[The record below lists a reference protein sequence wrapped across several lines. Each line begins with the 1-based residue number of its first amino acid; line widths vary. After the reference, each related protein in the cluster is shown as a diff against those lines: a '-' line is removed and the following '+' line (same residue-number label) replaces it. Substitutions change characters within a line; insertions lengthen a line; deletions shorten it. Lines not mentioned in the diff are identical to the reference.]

1 MKLKI
6 AILLFIIGIAAC
18 RKWAPDD
25 LDFLSKRAVFNQK
38 IFIPTL
44 GRTTLY
50 SQTFNTDNSSTPIKF
65 RMFNVRYKSNG
76 QPSTDLDKPLQVL
89 VWKTTY
95 TGLEKS
101 LEEIAAKRVIETH
114 PAWEIRP
121 ESGDFVLWAEADS
134 LLLKQQP
141 DSGYL
146 FDVEATNS
154 GGTNVYKDMSLMP
167 RREQPYNP
175 SEYDPITGKQIAQYP
190 NPADSSSFILQYNH
204 PGINNITNDDNNLDL
219 KSDSVRVLFHKKGDG
234 SSLTFKFMDKDSL
247 PIDPAKFNLTPWDS
261 LLHGFNKVMTST
273 EVSYQ
278 VAYPIPL
285 MKYRTRYTSPNGDGS
300 QAYVKFTF
308 TRVGYGN
315 FRETGT
321 MDLSFNIYKKGDW
334 EIIFY
339 FRNNPRFRDE

>member
-6 AILLFIIGIAAC
+6 TILLLIIGIAAC

-25 LDFLSKRAVFNQK
+25 LDFLSTRAVFNQK
-38 IFIPTL
+38 VFTPTL
-44 GRTTLY
+44 GRTNFF
-50 SQTFNTDNSSTPIKF
+50 SQIFNTDNSSTPITF
-65 RMFNVRYKSNG
+65 RMFNVRYKNNG
-76 QPSTDLDKPLQVL
+76 QPSTDLDKPLEVL
-89 VWKTTY
+89 VWKTAY
-95 TGLEKS
+95 SGEEKS
-101 LEEIAAKRVIETH
+101 LEEIAAKRGVETH

-121 ESGDFVLWAEADS
+121 SSGDFVLWAEADS
-134 LLLKQQP
+134 SLFKQQP

-146 FDVEATNS
+146 FDVEAKNS
-154 GGTNVYKDMSLMP
+154 GGTNVYKDLSLMP
-167 RREQPYNP
+167 LREQPYSP
-175 SEYDPITGKQIAQYP
+175 SEYDPITGLQRANYP

-204 PGINNITNDDNNLDL
+204 PGIENITNDDDNLGL
-219 KSDSVRVLFHKKGDG
+219 KSDSVRVLFHKKGNG

-247 PIDPAKFNLTPWDS
+247 PINPAKFNLTPWDS
-261 LLHGFNKVMTST
+261 LLHGFNNVITPT

-285 MKYRTRYTSPNGDGS
+285 MRYRTRYTSGDGS

-308 TRVGYGN
+308 TRVGFGN
-315 FRETGT
+315 FRETGK
-321 MDLSFNIYKKGDW
+321 MDLYFNIYQKGDW

>member
-6 AILLFIIGIAAC
+6 ALLLLITGIAAC
-18 RKWAPDD
+18 RKWGPSDS
-25 LDFLSKRAVFNQK
+25 DFLSTRAVYNQK
-38 IFIPTL
+38 IFPPTL

-50 SQTFNTDNSSTPIKF
+50 SQIFNTDNSSTPVHF
-65 RMFNVRYKSNG
+65 RLLNVRHKKDG
-76 QPSTDLDKPLQVL
+76 QPTSDLETPLQVQ
-89 VWKTTY
+89 VWKVSY
-95 TGLEKS
+95 TGEEKS
-101 LEEIAAKRVIETH
+101 LEEIAAKRTIETH

-121 ESGDFVLWAEADS
+121 ESGDLILWAEAADLS
-134 LLLKQQP
+134 LRQQP

-154 GGTNVYKDMSLMP
+154 GGTNIYKDMLLTP
-167 RREQPYNP
+167 KREQPYSP
-175 SEYDPITGKQIAQYP
+175 SEYDDVTGKQRAYYP
-190 NPADSSSFILQYNH
+190 NPADSSQFVLEYNH
-204 PGINNITNDDNNLDL
+204 PGINNIIDDETNLGL
-219 KSDSVRVLFHKKGDG
+219 RSDSVRVLFNKKGDG
-234 SSLTFKFMDKDSL
+234 SSLTFKFMDKDSM
-247 PIDPAKFNLTPWDS
+247 PINPAKFNLTPWDS
-261 LLHGFNKVMTST
+261 LLHGFNKQITET

-285 MKYRTRYTSPNGDGS
+285 MRYKTRYTNGDGS

-308 TRVGYGN
+308 TRVGFGN

-321 MDLSFNIYKKGDW
+321 VDLNFSIYKKGDW

>member
-6 AILLFIIGIAAC
+6 AILLIITGVAAC
-18 RKWAPDD
+18 RKWGPDD
-25 LDFLSKRAVFNQK
+25 LDFLSTRAVYNQK
-38 IFIPTL
+38 IFAPIL
-44 GRTTLY
+44 GRTFLY
-50 SQTFNTDNSSTPIKF
+50 SQIFNTDNSSTPIRF
-65 RMFNVRYKSNG
+65 RMLNVRYKNG
-76 QPSTDLDKPLQVL
+76 QPSTDLDKPLEVL
-89 VWKTTY
+89 TWKSTY
-95 TGLEKS
+95 TGEEKS

-134 LLLKQQP
+134 SFFRQQP

-154 GGTNVYKDMSLMP
+154 GGTNIYKDMSLMP
-167 RREQPYNP
+167 KREQPYSP
-175 SEYDPITGKQIAQYP
+175 YEYDEITGKQNADYP
-190 NPADSSSFILQYNH
+190 NPADSSQFILKYIH
-204 PGINNITNDDNNLDL
+204 PGINNIIDDETNLGL
-219 KSDSVRVLFHKKGDG
+219 KSDSVRVLFHKKGNG

-247 PIDPAKFNLTPWDS
+247 PIDPALFNLTPWDS
-261 LLHGFNKVMTST
+261 LLHGFNRQLTAT

-285 MKYRTRYTSPNGDGS
+285 MRYKTRYTSGDGS

-308 TRVGYGN
+308 TRIGFGN

-321 MDLSFNIYKKGDW
+321 VDLNFSIYQKGDW

>member
-1 MKLKI
+1 ML
-6 AILLFIIGIAAC
+6 
-18 RKWAPDD
+18 
-25 LDFLSKRAVFNQK
+25 
-38 IFIPTL
+38 
-44 GRTTLY
+44 
-50 SQTFNTDNSSTPIKF
+50 
-65 RMFNVRYKSNG
+65 NVRYKRDG
-76 QPSTDLDKPLQVL
+76 KPTDDLSKQLEVL
-89 VWKTTY
+89 VWKVTY
-95 TGLEKS
+95 TGEEKS
-101 LEEIAAKRVIETH
+101 LEEIAAKRVNETH

-121 ESGDFVLWAEADS
+121 ESGDFVLWAEANNS
-134 LLLKQQP
+134 FMTQQP

-154 GGTNVYKDMSLMP
+154 GGTNMYKDMSLMP
-167 RREQPYNP
+167 LREQPYSP
-175 SEYDPITGKQIAQYP
+175 SEYDALTGKQRAVYP
-190 NPADSSSFILQYNH
+190 NPADSSQFILQYNH
-204 PGINNITNDDNNLDL
+204 PGISGITDDGTNLGL
-219 KSDSVRVLFHKKGDG
+219 KSDSVRVLFHKKGEG

-261 LLHGFNKVMTST
+261 LLHGFNKQMTST

-285 MKYRTRYTSPNGDGS
+285 MRFKTRYTNGDGS

-308 TRVGYGN
+308 TRIGFGN

-321 MDLSFNIYKKGDW
+321 VDLNFNIYQKGDW